1 MTKCWSHPSMPL
13 VCYFD
18 AYYWHP
24 LVWDRD
30 VMVLVLTL
38 CAIWLSWVVYIVA
51 SNNYSYFCEK
61 FDEAVKGLR
70 WWFHRLIVLSRKN
83 KFCLVTLY
91 IVVLPWIP
99 SRIEMVLFLIVNWIK
114 SWITFIQFWSLT
126 YVQFYNFAYELARY
140 LVQVII
146 LGLNQ

>member
-1 MTKCWSHPSMPL
+1 MLKSSKHAPCLLLWCLLLASLDLGSGCDGFGFNF
-13 VCYFD
+13 V
-18 AYYWHP
+18 
-24 LVWDRD
+24 
-30 VMVLVLTL
+30 

-61 FDEAVKGLR
+61 FDEDVKGLR
-70 WWFHRLIVLSRKN
+70 WWFHRLIVLSRKD